1 MYGKGKKLSK
11 LKTLNI
17 RNPSILNKKNKKLKT
32 EKFDIFG
39 HFSNRRGKT
48 ERKRL
53 EKKILID

>member
-17 RNPSILNKKNKKLKT
+17 RNPFILKKKNKKLKI

-39 HFSNRRGKT
+39 HFWNRRGKT
-48 ERKRL
+48 EKERFD
-53 EKKILID
+53 KKLID